1 MNTSLIERLA
11 GAGRLD
17 RIFIGGEWVL
27 PAGQARS
34 AVIDPSTEEPVAEI
48 ALGSA
53 QDVADGRGRGAA
65 RIRDLV
71 REFPAEPGRASRPR
85 PRPDPGARRSR
96 SPRRSRRRWAAPS
109 AVARGAQV
117 PIAAEHIRV
126 ARDLAA
132 QLSLPHASRRHGH
145 HARGHRRVR
154 PDHALE
160 LAALPDH
167 REGRPGAGGGMHRR
181 PEAQRAVAAERAA
194 VRRSDARRRR
204 SAGRVQPGQR
214 RRAGG
219 RRRAGR
225 RTPTWT

>member
-1 MNTSLIERLA
+1 MNTSPIERLA

-17 RIFIGGEWVL
+17 RIFIGGEWVV

-48 ALGSA
+48 ALGNA
-53 QDVADGRGRGAA
+53 QDVAVAVAAA
-65 RIRDLV
+65 RRAFATWSVSSPQSRAALLDRVHALILER
-71 REFPAEPGRASRPR
+71 AEVFAQAISQEMGCAISL
-85 PRPDPGARRSR
+85 ARS
-96 SPRRSRRRWAAPS
+96 
-109 AVARGAQV
+109 AQV

-167 REGRPGAGGGMHRR
+167 REGGPGAGGGMHGR
-181 PEAQRAVAAERAA
+181 PEAQRAVAAERLA
-194 VRRSDARRRR
+194 VRGSGARRRH
-204 SAGRVQPGQR
+204 SGGCVQPRQR
-214 RRAGG
+214 QRAGG

-225 RTPTWT
+225 RTRTWT